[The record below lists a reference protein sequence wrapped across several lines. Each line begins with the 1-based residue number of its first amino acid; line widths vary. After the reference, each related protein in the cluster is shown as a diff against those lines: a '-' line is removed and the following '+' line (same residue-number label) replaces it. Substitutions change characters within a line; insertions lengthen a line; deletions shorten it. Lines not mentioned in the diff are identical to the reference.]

1 MHVRASAEQLTD
13 LRSSPPRYPGAT
25 LRVIAQ
31 RDPQPGFAPR
41 RGGDRAVASLA
52 TANREQLV
60 ERVIVREG
68 IANLAVMCAKAVVG
82 FQTGSIAILG
92 DAVHSFA
99 DLANNLVAFIAT
111 RIASAPPDSDH
122 PYGHRKFETLA
133 VFGIA
138 TLLAVLA
145 IEIILGAVDRD
156 PRKITQEPWGL
167 ALMVGVLVV
176 NISVTAW
183 ENRWAQRL
191 DSDILRADAQ
201 HTLSDVLTTVG
212 VIVGWQFAARG
223 HRWLDALASLVVA
236 GVIFYLAFR
245 LFQRAIPVLVERSIA
260 SPEDL
265 SSVASAVSGVHET
278 RRVRSR
284 QSGSGPA
291 IELVVSVD
299 PNLST
304 ADSHAIADEI
314 ERVISEKFSVSDVTV
329 HIEPH

>member
-1 MHVRASAEQLTD
+1 MAA
-13 LRSSPPRYPGAT
+13 P
-25 LRVIAQ
+25 VIAN
-31 RDPQPGFAPR
+31 RDR
-41 RGGDRAVASLA
+41 
-52 TANREQLV
+52 LV
-60 ERVIVREG
+60 ERVIVREAL
-68 IANLAVMCAKAVVG
+68 ANLAVMIAKAAVG
-82 FQTGSIAILG
+82 FQTGSIAILS

-99 DLANNLVAFIAT
+99 DLANNLVALIAT

-138 TLLAVLA
+138 TLLSVLA
-145 IEIILGAVDRD
+145 IEIILGAIDRD
-156 PRKITQEPWGL
+156 PREITQHRWGL
-167 ALMVGVLVV
+167 ALMLGVLAV
-176 NISVTAW
+176 NIAVTAW
-183 ENRWAQRL
+183 ENRWARRL

-201 HTLSDVLTTVG
+201 HTLSDVLTTIG
-212 VIVGWQFAARG
+212 VIVGWQLAARG
-223 HRWLDALASLVVA
+223 HRWLDALASIIVA
-236 GVIFYLAFR
+236 GVIFYLAYR

-260 SPEDL
+260 SPEAL

-284 QSGSGPA
+284 QGGSGPV

-314 ERVISEKFSVSDVTV
+314 ERVISEKFAVNDVTV
-329 HIEPH
+329 HVEPH